1 MKRFAFLLL
10 LMVGFMFACAEAP
23 EKAEETAAPAD
34 QAMQAEEAAPAAM
47 GKIEEIKARGTLV
60 CGVKDSVF
68 LFGFIDEKTNELAGF
83 DVDICKELAKK
94 LGVGVE
100 FKTVTSKNRIPM
112 LAQGSVDLLA
122 ATMTHKFE
130 RDEKIDFSI
139 TYFMDG
145 QKLLVKADSGIMSTD
160 DLAGKKV
167 GTVKGSTSEK
177 NIAEAQPDAN
187 VISFDEYPQAFLAL
201 KQGKVEAVT
210 TDSGI
215 LAGLKAS
222 DDTPADWTVVG
233 SFFSS
238 EPYGLGVPEGDS
250 DFRDFVNKS
259 LQQMWLDGTYAELF
273 KKWMGYDLPDTW
285 QMEIWPGAND

>member
-1 MKRFAFLLL
+1 MKRLTTILALVLALVFS
-10 LMVGFMFACAEAP
+10 VS
-23 EKAEETAAPAD
+23 AANA
-34 QAMQAEEAAPAAM
+34 
-47 GKIEEIKARGTLV
+47 GKLEDIKAKGVLTA
-60 CGVKDSVF
+60 GVKDSVF
-68 LFGFIDEKTNELAGF
+68 LFGFIDPKTNELAGF
-83 DVDICKELAKK
+83 DVDICKEIAKK
-94 LGVGVE
+94 LGVAVE

-112 LAQGSVDLLA
+112 LAQGSVDMLA

-130 RDEKIDFSI
+130 RDDKIDFSI

-145 QKLLVKADSGIMSTD
+145 QKLLVKKGSGIASTA

-177 NIAEAQPDAN
+177 NIAAAQPDAN

-201 KQGKVEAVT
+201 KQGKVVAVT

-222 DDTPADWTVVG
+222 DDNPEGWEIVG
-233 SFFSS
+233 DFFSS
-238 EPYGLGVPEGDS
+238 EPYGLGLPENDS

-259 LQQMWLDGTYAELF
+259 LQQMWLDGTYAALF

-285 QMEIWPGAND
+285 EMELWPGATD

>member
-1 MKRFAFLLL
+1 MKRLTMVLALMLALVFAAN
-10 LMVGFMFACAEAP
+10 VANA
-23 EKAEETAAPAD
+23 
-34 QAMQAEEAAPAAM
+34 
-47 GKIEEIKARGTLV
+47 GKMEEIKERGKLIA
-60 CGVKDSVF
+60 GVKDSVF
-68 LFGFIDEKTNELAGF
+68 LFGFIDPDTNELAGF

-94 LGVGVE
+94 LGVDVE

-112 LAQGSVDLLA
+112 LAQNSVDMLA

-145 QKLLVKADSGIMSTD
+145 QKLLVKADSGIATTA

-177 NIAEAQPDAN
+177 NIAAAQPEAN
-187 VISFDEYPQAFLAL
+187 VISYDEYPQAFLAL
-201 KQGKVEAVT
+201 QQGKVEAVT

-222 DDTPADWTVVG
+222 ADNPADYAIVG
-233 SFFSS
+233 EFFSS
-238 EPYGLGVPEGDS
+238 EPYGLGVPENDS

-259 LQQMWLDGTYAELF
+259 LMQMWLDGTYAALF
-273 KKWMGYDLPDTW
+273 EKWMGYALPDTW
-285 QMEIWPGAND
+285 SMELWPGATD